1 MPPLLTQASLPC
13 LARSL
18 GSSNEFFKRVE
29 REKKNKKGS
38 KDEGKNDGPP
48 YLGDQVRGR
57 VSQGGQYWGGGADSQ
72 HLAIEHPLLSSQ
84 GLLEHGLKFRYLI
97 FCLFVS
103 ISVQRYL
110 DWRGDQNYC

>member
-1 MPPLLTQASLPC
+1 M
-13 LARSL
+13 
-18 GSSNEFFKRVE
+18 
-29 REKKNKKGS
+29 
-38 KDEGKNDGPP
+38 
-48 YLGDQVRGR
+48 RGR
-57 VSQGGQYWGGGADSQ
+57 GVSGWSVLGWGADSQ

-97 FCLFVS
+97 FCLLVS